1 MGLRINTNIQAL
13 AAQRHLNLNG
23 ELQKQ
28 SLDRLA
34 SGQRINRAAD
44 DAAGLAISE
53 KLRSEIRSMKQAQR
67 NANDGVSLIQVAEGA
82 MNEISNIL
90 IRIRELSI
98 QSASDTLADTE
109 RGFLNK
115 EVTQL
120 KDEIRRITS
129 STEYG
134 GTKLLDGSSPML
146 ELQVGTKNN
155 PLNDRFIFDAQAL
168 TTTMN
173 HLGIDGIAADT
184 KASAQTN
191 LVVLDAALEKLNGN
205 RSTLGA
211 LQNRLQS
218 TMNNLG
224 VYRENLEA
232 ANSRIRDTDMAE
244 ETSQLVKA
252 NILNQATMSVL
263 SQANQSSQLALKL
276 LQ

>member
-13 AAQRHLNLNG
+13 AAQRHLSLNG

-90 IRIRELSI
+90 VRIRELSI

-184 KASAQTN
+184 KASAQSN
-191 LVVLDAALEKLNGN
+191 LVVLDAAL
-205 RSTLGA
+205 
-211 LQNRLQS
+211 
-218 TMNNLG
+218 
-224 VYRENLEA
+224 
-232 ANSRIRDTDMAE
+232 
-244 ETSQLVKA
+244 
-252 NILNQATMSVL
+252 
-263 SQANQSSQLALKL
+263 
-276 LQ
+276 